1 MTDNEIAKAL
11 ECCSSPKINACD
23 DCPFHERCYNNDEF
37 IEKEALDLIKRQKA
51 EIERFKEECSCLG
64 CENEWLKAHYKE
76 IKTEAVKE
84 CIEKIKT
91 RSSSCVAS
99 KDGIVIA
106 GSRIYTISEVKL
118 YEIEKEMVGE

>member
-1 MTDNEIAKAL
+1 MTIKEIVSAL
-11 ECCSSPKINACD
+11 RRGLFSNTLLSLAAD
-23 DCPFHERCYNNDEF
+23 M
-37 IEKEALDLIKRQKA
+37 IEKLENENNRQKA

-76 IKTEAVKE
+76 IKAKAVKE

-91 RSSSCVAS
+91 RSSSCVAL

-118 YEIEKEMVGE
+118 YEIEKEMVSEL